1 MSYNTIS
8 KSDYTFVESLDS
20 ELYGVKLTSGEWE
33 DVIVVYGKVSIKE
46 SIETGY
52 ATLGFSYQVQD
63 SSSFQPDQ
71 LEKDEDF
78 KNYLG
83 DVLSHIIN
91 SKEETNEDTIDSSVD

>member
-8 KSDYTFVESLDS
+8 ESDYKFVSSNLS
-20 ELYGVKLTSGEWE
+20 ELYGVKLLSGEWQ
-33 DVIVVYGKVSIKE
+33 DVIVTYGKVTIKE
-46 SIETGY
+46 NTESGI
-52 ATLGFSYQVQD
+52 ATLAFSYQISDPVGWGY
-63 SSSFQPDQ
+63 DQ